1 MCGWL
6 RTLNSVTARAHNLL
20 RAWLFC
26 AAFVTGKSA
35 FPIAHDDLISESTF
49 IYRSGDPFPWKI
61 LLEKNIQ
68 LQNPAESIVVV
79 YNHGSATDDNSEP
92 YCNFRS
98 RLFPLSDLAGRRV
111 GKLEIFVYVVCT
123 NKTKGDFN
131 NPEERDFPAA
141 YACNY
146 SGNTDCKPA
155 KYREFKRREQILGV
169 IDSFASQG
177 VPARQIFVAGHSCG
191 GWQSLMLMAQHP
203 EKLGGAIAYDPGCYG
218 SPAWQAKKPNYRRLM
233 QNEMGVMRAAKTL
246 AALIFSNKSSSCCF
260 PATLAWLKAI
270 RETQLVVTPGKNGGS
285 FTVNGEICYM
295 VNQSGKKTARINE
308 GHRLNYS
315 PCFMHYTDEILR
327 FIAERTLK

>member
-1 MCGWL
+1 MRWRL
-6 RTLNSVTARAHNLL
+6 RTLNHLRRRAHDVL
-20 RAWLFC
+20 RAALLI
-26 AAFVTGKSA
+26 TILISGKSD
-35 FPIAHDDLISESTF
+35 FSISNDDLISESTF
-49 IYRSGDPFPWKI
+49 IYRSGDQFPWKI
-61 LLEKNIQ
+61 LSEKNRP
-68 LQNPAESIVVV
+68 LQKPSESIVIV

-111 GKLEIFVYVVCT
+111 GKFEIFVYVVCT

-155 KYREFKRREQILGV
+155 KYRELKRREQILKV

-233 QNEMGVMRAAKTL
+233 QNEMGVMRAAKNL
-246 AALIFSNKSSSCCF
+246 PAVIFSNESSTCCF
-260 PATLAWLKAI
+260 PNTLEWLKKHS
-270 RETQLVVTPGKNGGS
+270 ETRLVVTPGKHKGGFS
-285 FTVNGEICYM
+285 VNGEVCDM
-295 VNQSGKKTARINE
+295 ANQSGKKTSPIRE

-315 PCFMHYTDEILR
+315 PCFMYYTAEILR
-327 FIAERTLK
+327 FITERTGQ